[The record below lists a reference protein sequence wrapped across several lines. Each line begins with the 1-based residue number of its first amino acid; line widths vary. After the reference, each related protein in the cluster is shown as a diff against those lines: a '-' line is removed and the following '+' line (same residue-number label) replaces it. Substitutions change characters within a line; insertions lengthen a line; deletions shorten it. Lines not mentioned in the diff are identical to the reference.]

1 MLAMKNAAYS
11 IVLFASIAAAFVAGS
26 WSRERTTADAAAPR
40 ASKILYY
47 VDPMHPGYKSDKP
60 GIAPDCGMQL
70 EPVYDNGPA
79 QAAPPPAGAL
89 GISRQKQQLLGIR
102 VSPVEEQSGAREVRM
117 FGRVAAEETRVYRIN
132 VGVDGVIRQLSDAT
146 TGSHVEADQWL
157 ATFSSPETRQPI
169 QAYLVSLDVVD
180 RAEKAG
186 DNSTQLGLARAG
198 EQVAID
204 RLLTIGMSAVQL
216 AEIRHARQVP
226 PNIKVTATAAG
237 FIVARNVSTGQKIEK
252 GTELYRIADLSK
264 VWIHASAFGLEGD
277 DVRPGMEATVVLP
290 GRNRSFHA
298 RVSDVLPQFDS
309 AAQSLQIRLE
319 ADNPASVLRPDMF
332 VDVEMHIPAAPA
344 ITVPSDSIVDTGRRK
359 IVYVQS
365 GDALF
370 EPREVETGWQSG
382 GRVAIGKGLR
392 PGERIAVSG
401 TFLLD
406 SERRMR
412 LTAAD
417 TGAEP

>member
-40 ASKILYY
+40 ASNILYY

-70 EPVYDNGPA
+70 EPVYDKGPA
-79 QAAPPPAGAL
+79 QAGPPPAGAL
-89 GISRQKQQLLGIR
+89 AVSRVQQQRLGIR
-102 VSPVEEQSGAREVRM
+102 VSRVEEQSGVRAVRL
-117 FGRVAAEETRVYRIN
+117 FGRVAADETRIYRIN
-132 VGVDGVIRQLSDAT
+132 VGVDGFIRQLSDAT
-146 TGSHVEADQWL
+146 TGSHVDKDEWL
-157 ATFSSPETRQPI
+157 ATFSSPEARQPI
-169 QAYLVSLDVVD
+169 QAYLVSLDVLD

-198 EQVAID
+198 EQQTMD
-204 RLLTIGMSAVQL
+204 RLLTLGMSAVQL
-216 AEIRHARQVP
+216 AEIQKVRQVP
-226 PNIKVTATAAG
+226 PNINVTAPGAG

-264 VWIHASAFGLEGD
+264 VWIHASAFGIDGD
-277 DVRPGMEATVVLP
+277 GIRPGMYATVVLP
-290 GRNRSFHA
+290 GRNRSVRA
-298 RVSDVLPQFDS
+298 RVSDILPQFDAVS
-309 AAQSLQIRLE
+309 QSLQIRLE
-319 ADNPASVLRPDMF
+319 TDNPVFVLRPDMF
-332 VDVEMHIPAAPA
+332 VDVELHRPDPPAV
-344 ITVPSDSIVDTGRRK
+344 TVPADAIVDTGLLK
-359 IVYVQS
+359 IVFVEV
-365 GDALF
+365 GDDLF
-370 EPREVETGWQSG
+370 EPRQVETGWRSS

-412 LTAAD
+412 LTPAEIG
-417 TGAEP
+417 TGQ